1 MDHREV
7 IKKGRQ
13 PIIKQNYQIKL
24 QYFITDIQADKT
36 LFIDLMLVNSKPYF
50 ISVLKPLKCVAVSKL
65 IKRELYR
72 LYLQQSYHILI
83 SLENTIFEFLYVEL
97 TVRWIHHQHRIEW
110 FVSKVT
116 AQGTRILYF
125 LILLQLK
132 TIY

>member
-1 MDHREV
+1 MLLMVNKYRLKSDILITIVEESKKKYCHRQTHCREV

-83 SLENTIFEFLYVEL
+83 SLENTIVEFLYVEL
-97 TVRWIHHQHRIEW
+97 TVR
-110 FVSKVT
+110 
-116 AQGTRILYF
+116 
-125 LILLQLK
+125 
-132 TIY
+132 